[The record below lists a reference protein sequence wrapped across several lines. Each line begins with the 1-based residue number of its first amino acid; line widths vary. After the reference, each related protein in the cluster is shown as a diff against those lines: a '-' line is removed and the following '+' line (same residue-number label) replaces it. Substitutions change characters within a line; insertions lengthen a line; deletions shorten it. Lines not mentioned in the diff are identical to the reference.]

1 MRLILLGPPGAGK
14 GTQAARISESLS
26 VPRVASGD
34 LFRDH
39 QRRDTELGRMA
50 RSYMERG
57 VYVPDDVTIGMVMEW
72 IKAHRDAGG
81 FLLDGFP
88 RTLAQAEAL
97 DEAMA
102 AGGGI
107 DRALNIEVGREELVR
122 RLTDRL
128 ICRECQTPHSQAGGP
143 ADAPG
148 RCERCGGELYRR
160 PDDEPKAVRK
170 RLEVYAAET
179 KPLIGHYRKAGIL
192 REIDGEGSVE
202 EVERAALEALE
213 G

>member
-1 MRLILLGPPGAGK
+1 LKLILMGPPGAGK
-14 GTQAARISESLS
+14 GTQAARISESLG

-57 VYVPDDVTIGMVMEW
+57 VYVPDDVTIGMVLEW
-72 IKAHRDAGG
+72 VAAHQDTGG

-107 DRALNIEVGREELVR
+107 DRALNIKVRGEELIR
-122 RLTDRL
+122 RLADRS
-128 ICRECQTPHSQAGGP
+128 ICRDCQTPHSQGGGP
-143 ADAPG
+143 VDAPG
-148 RCERCGGELYRR
+148 RCERCGGEFYRR
-160 PDDEPKAVRK
+160 PDDQPQAVRK
-170 RLEVYAAET
+170 RLEVYADET
-179 KPLIGHYRKAGIL
+179 EPLIGHYRKVGIL

-202 EVERAALEALE
+202 EVGRAALEALE

>member
-1 MRLILLGPPGAGK
+1 MGPPGAGK
-14 GTQAARISESLS
+14 GTQAVRISESLG

-72 IKAHRDAGG
+72 VKAHQDEGG

-97 DEAMA
+97 DGAMA
-102 AGGGI
+102 SEGGI
-107 DRALNIEVGREELVR
+107 DRALNIKVGREELVR

-128 ICRECQTPHSQAGGP
+128 ICRDCQTPYSQGELP
-143 ADAPG
+143 AETPG

-160 PDDEPKAVRK
+160 PDDQPTAVRK
-170 RLEVYAAET
+170 RLEVYAEET
-179 KPLIGHYRKAGIL
+179 EPLIEHYRRAGSL

-202 EVERAALEALE
+202 DVGRAAMTALE
-213 G
+213 R

>member
-1 MRLILLGPPGAGK
+1 
-14 GTQAARISESLS
+14 
-26 VPRVASGD
+26 
-34 LFRDH
+34 
-39 QRRDTELGRMA
+39 LGRMA

-72 IKAHRDAGG
+72 LAAHPDADG

-88 RTLAQAEAL
+88 RTLTQAEAL

-107 DRALNIEVGREELVR
+107 DRALNFKVRREELIR
-122 RLTDRL
+122 RLTDRS
-128 ICRECQTPHSQAGGP
+128 ICRDCQTPHSRSGGA

-148 RCERCGGELYRR
+148 RCERCGGELYMR
-160 PDDEPKAVRK
+160 PDDQPQAVSK
-170 RLEVYAAET
+170 RLEVYADET
-179 KPLIGHYRKAGIL
+179 EPLIGYYRKAGIL

-202 EVERAALEALE
+202 KVGRSVLEALE
-213 G
+213 S